1 MNMKYLLIVV
11 SACFLL
17 TCTTSCENGKNAN
30 DKNAS
35 EEVTEKNVDEEVKD
49 DASAQN
55 SEDDVL
61 IRDFITNMYEHTLY
75 NDEDFL
81 KAHCTAKMLQ
91 YLKDQ
96 YEYDG
101 EGYAG
106 WLFRTASQDGKPGA
120 EDVKDK
126 VLSITKDSE
135 GWYHYTFTDGGWHG
149 ENKMKV
155 HVENGEVMVDE
166 LTCVYDEAD
175 EEYHREVVE

>member
-1 MNMKYLLIVV
+1 MKMKFLLIFV
-11 SACFLL
+11 SVSLL
-17 TCTTSCENGKNAN
+17 LASTTSCDNGKNAN
-30 DKNAS
+30 DKNATD
-35 EEVTEKNVDEEVKD
+35 EVTEENVENEVKD

-55 SEDDVL
+55 AEDDAL
-61 IRDFITNMYEHTLY
+61 IRDFITNMYEQARY
-75 NDEDFL
+75 NEEDFL

-106 WLFRTASQDGKPGA
+106 WLFRTSSQDGKPGV
-120 EDVKDK
+120 EDATSK
-126 VLSITKDSE
+126 VLSITKDDE

-149 ENKMKV
+149 ENKVKV

-166 LTCVYDEAD
+166 LKSVYDEAA
-175 EEYHREVVE
+175 EEYNREVGE